1 MRLKKNE
8 IEAIKKVAGLIFK
21 KPEIYLFGSRINDNL
36 KGGDIDLYI
45 KLSYKPNLTDDI
57 KFLAKLKRIIGER
70 KIDLVIDYPQR
81 QKELI
86 DEIVKK
92 EGIRLE

>member
-1 MRLKKNE
+1 MRLKKSE
-8 IEAIKKVAGLIFK
+8 IKAIKEVANLIFK
-21 KPEIYLFGSRINDNL
+21 APKIYLFGSRTKDNL

-45 KLSYKPNLTDDI
+45 KLNYEPNLTDDI
-57 KFLAKLKRIIGER
+57 KFLAKLKRKIGDR

-81 QKELI
+81 KKELI

-92 EGIRLE
+92 EGIEIE